1 MGSSSS
7 DRRPGGYGIGYRLQE
22 GEGNESGIDFK
33 RWNNKNRYIIIYYLG
48 FYLQFGGLRCM
59 KIKRGDLKEEKEVS
73 KRETILF
80 CVANSLPGRHHEA
93 LEGSEFSGAQ

>member
-1 MGSSSS
+1 
-7 DRRPGGYGIGYRLQE
+7 
-22 GEGNESGIDFK
+22 
-33 RWNNKNRYIIIYYLG
+33 
-48 FYLQFGGLRCM
+48 M

-73 KRETILF
+73 KGETILF